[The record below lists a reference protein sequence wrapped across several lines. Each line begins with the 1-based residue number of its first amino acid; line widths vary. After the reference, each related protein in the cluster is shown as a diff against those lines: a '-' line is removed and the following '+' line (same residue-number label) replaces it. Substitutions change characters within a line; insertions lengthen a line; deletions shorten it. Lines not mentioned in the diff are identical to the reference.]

1 MFQYRVDFRGN
12 NGCVQLIQGCFIRIC
27 EFRILFLFFFINPNR
42 TDRTAYQ
49 VLKTSFFETSE
60 HSVCCDAKQE
70 PLRKLGG

>member
-12 NGCVQLIQGCFIRIC
+12 NGCVQSRVFYKDLRIQNIIFI
-27 EFRILFLFFFINPNR
+27 FFINPNR